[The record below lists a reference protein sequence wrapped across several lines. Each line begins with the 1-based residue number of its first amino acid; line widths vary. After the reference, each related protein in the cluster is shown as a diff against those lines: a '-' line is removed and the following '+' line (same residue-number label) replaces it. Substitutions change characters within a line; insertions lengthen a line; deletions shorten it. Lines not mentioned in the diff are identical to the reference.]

1 MDTERMIPNSRS
13 SQNGSS
19 PGSGQSGPTYH
30 NASAISSNSNSMML
44 QHNSNNTGLVVNSVA
59 RKKKTER
66 LVPPLIPNHSGLVN
80 GHSSNAGIIGS
91 VNGPPPMGNNSNMAN
106 TPPIIGNNTNNGGF
120 MNSTSLYSP
129 MPIQGNPNGGV
140 ANHGYTRDN
149 NISVSNTMGGPHGNR
164 MNTTG
169 ETTVSAQDDSDEQQ
183 EVIEVQILPQDEHWG
198 ENTTAVTI
206 NSDMDYNDGGGQGG
220 FIANGTGGNGPPEL
234 EKWRLETE
242 RGMGFRCRRH
252 MGPLLAGF
260 LSMCALVSPILMAG
274 LPKLGLFG
282 SLRNNQ
288 LQCGV
293 ECDGMLVSLSFKLFV
308 LAIGTWA
315 VFYRNPRSTLPRI
328 HIYRALV
335 CLLIVVFLVS
345 FWLFYASHILTE
357 TERVEYS
364 GLVQFALHLVD
375 ALLFVHY
382 LAIILI
388 ELRHTNAQ
396 FYVKVLRSPDG
407 ESKGFAIGQMSVQR
421 AASWILDKYYTEF
434 PIYNPFL
441 DRLTGARNRKG
452 IKVYDIDGNANDGN
466 STVVS
471 QTSKKGGY
479 GSHNE
484 RFYEEYEY
492 DRKLKKRKARL
503 VSAAEEAFTHIK
515 RMQSNQQS
523 KDKAPMESYEAA
535 QAIFPTLSR
544 PLQKYLRITRQQ
556 PRHSVESILQH
567 LSTSLSYDLSPR
579 AFLEKYIITTPVLQ
593 NEREIREVHSW
604 SLVSERL
611 LYRDIQPGTMF
622 QLRQGDVSL
631 LCQVTKLPH
640 FHLSEEIIDHDSNKF
655 VLRINSETSV

>member
-44 QHNSNNTGLVVNSVA
+44 HNSQQGLVVNSVA

-66 LVPPLIPNHSGLVN
+66 LVPPLIPNHGGLVN
-80 GHSSNAGIIGS
+80 GNSSSAGIIG
-91 VNGPPPMGNNSNMAN
+91 VNNAGNHVN
-106 TPPIIGNNTNNGGF
+106 TPLNGNNTNNIVNNGGF

-129 MPIQGNPNGGV
+129 MPIQGNPNGGL
-140 ANHGYTRDN
+140 ANHGYTRDS
-149 NISVSNTMGGPHGNR
+149 NINVSNTMGPHGNR

-206 NSDMDYNDGGGQGG
+206 NSDLDYNDQNQGG
-220 FIANGTGGNGPPEL
+220 FIANGTGNGPPEL

-242 RGMGFRCRRH
+242 RGMNFRCKRH

-260 LSMCALVSPILMAG
+260 LSMCALISPILMAG

-282 SLRNNQ
+282 SRKIQ

-293 ECDGMLVSLSFKLFV
+293 ECDGMLVALSFKLFV

-345 FWLFYASHILTE
+345 FWLFYASHFFNE

-388 ELRHTNAQ
+388 ELRHTNPQ

-452 IKVYDIDGNANDGN
+452 VKVYDIDGNANDGN

-479 GSHNE
+479 GHND
-484 RFYEEYEY
+484 RFYEEFEY

-515 RMQSNQQS
+515 RMQSTQQS
-523 KDKAPMESYEAA
+523 KEKTPMESYEAA

-611 LYRDIQPGTMF
+611 LYRDIQPGTIF

>member
-19 PGSGQSGPTYH
+19 PGSSAGGQSTGPTYH
-30 NASAISSNSNSMML
+30 NASAASTSSMM
-44 QHNSNNTGLVVNSVA
+44 HNSQTGLVVNSVA

-66 LVPPLIPNHSGLVN
+66 LVPPLIPNHSTLVN
-80 GHSSNAGIIGS
+80 GNGS
-91 VNGPPPMGNNSNMAN
+91 YINSN
-106 TPPIIGNNTNNGGF
+106 
-120 MNSTSLYSP
+120 SVYSP
-129 MPIQGNPNGGV
+129 ISAGGLTNP
-140 ANHGYTRDN
+140 AYTRDN
-149 NISVSNTMGGPHGNR
+149 SNVVMPPQHGNR

-169 ETTVSAQDDSDEQQ
+169 ETNISAQDQDSDEQQ

-206 NSDMDYNDGGGQGG
+206 NSDMDYTDNQGN
-220 FIANGTGGNGPPEL
+220 NGYMNNPSQDL
-234 EKWRLETE
+234 DKWRLETD

-252 MGPLLAGF
+252 LGPLVAGL

-282 SLRNNQ
+282 LRNNQ

-293 ECDGMLVSLSFKLFV
+293 ECDGMLVSLSFKLFTLV
-308 LAIGTWA
+308 IGTWA

-335 CLLIVVFLVS
+335 CLLIVVFLIS
-345 FWLFYASHILTE
+345 FWLFYASHILKE
-357 TERVEYS
+357 TERVDYA

-382 LAIILI
+382 LALLLI
-388 ELRHTNAQ
+388 ELRHKNPQ
-396 FYVKVLRSPDG
+396 FYIKVLRSPDG

-421 AASWILDKYYTEF
+421 AAAWILDKYYTEF
-434 PIYNPFL
+434 PIYNPYL

-452 IKVYDIDGNANDGN
+452 VKVYDIDGAANDGN

-471 QTSKKGGY
+471 QASKKGGGGPAGF

-492 DRKLKKRKARL
+492 ERKLKKRKARL

-523 KDKAPMESYEAA
+523 KEKAPMESYEAA

-556 PRHSVESILQH
+556 PRHSVDSILQH
-567 LSTSLSYDLSPR
+567 LSTCLSYDLSPR

-593 NEREIREVHSW
+593 NEREMREIHSW